1 VRVAKIDRD
10 ACLDR
15 ELKVP
20 AHLDALV
27 PGDRASELSRQ
38 ALDGLAHGL
47 FDVHARFPIGQV
59 QEQRQAR
66 RPLDQRA
73 DSAATTGS
81 EDEIS
86 LPVPRDRTVF
96 YLGRS
101 IADHH
106 YVGDPPELWPGLAF
120 AAGAPRPQAAGQL
133 PTQFSTALDVK
144 GLIDGLV
151 AHAHLEVVGIVQN

>member
-38 ALDGLAHGL
+38 ALHGLAHGL
-47 FDVHARFPIGQV
+47 FDVDARFPIGQV

-66 RPLDQRA
+66 GPLDQRA
-73 DSAATTGS
+73 DCAATSGTEDVGS
-81 EDEIS
+81 DRSAQSAFELVGFSGPPAEPDVRLSPHPALHRFMPLVRVI
-86 LPVPRDRTVF
+86 LP
-96 YLGRS
+96 S
-101 IADHH
+101 
-106 YVGDPPELWPGLAF
+106 
-120 AAGAPRPQAAGQL
+120 
-133 PTQFSTALDVK
+133 
-144 GLIDGLV
+144 
-151 AHAHLEVVGIVQN
+151 